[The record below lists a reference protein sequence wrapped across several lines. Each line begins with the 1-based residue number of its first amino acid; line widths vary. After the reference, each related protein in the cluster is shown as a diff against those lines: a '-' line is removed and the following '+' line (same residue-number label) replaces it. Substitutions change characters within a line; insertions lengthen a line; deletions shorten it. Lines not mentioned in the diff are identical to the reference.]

1 MRENILWL
9 RRIAPQPKTEL
20 PAKTDCRLAA
30 VFCPKTTAKPR
41 PNTKPK
47 SDEAR
52 HITPLSTRGCGMEAK
67 PQCSRRRRDWLGYI
81 RYTSRHPDETLTTH
95 ARHRFFDKMG
105 ICKAAWGR

>member
-52 HITPLSTRGCGMEAK
+52 HITLAACAPTEW
-67 PQCSRRRRDWLGYI
+67 SRRRNVVGVAVPALVR
-81 RYTSRHPDETLTTH
+81 H
-95 ARHRFFDKMG
+95 ARVYSHR
-105 ICKAAWGR
+105 